1 MFDLTTIE
9 YRLFQTVLHEY
20 QSSTR
25 TGGYSDTITLFFL
38 RDGLND
44 APIDMSEKS
53 FERGLKNSMK
63 KRIYTPKFQI
73 NIG

>member
-1 MFDLTTIE
+1 M
-9 YRLFQTVLHEY
+9 
-20 QSSTR
+20 
-25 TGGYSDTITLFFL
+25 TGGYGDTITLLFL
-38 RDGLND
+38 RDSLNG

-53 FERGLKNSMK
+53 FERGLKNSLE

>member
-1 MFDLTTIE
+1 MTE
-9 YRLFQTVLHEY
+9 YRLFQTVLQEY

-25 TGGYSDTITLFFL
+25 TEGYSDTITHFFL
-38 RDGLND
+38 PNGLNG

-53 FERGLKNSMK
+53 FERGLKNSLEK
-63 KRIYTPKFQI
+63 CIYTPKFQI